1 MGNKGAREFGME
13 EAPNTIEEAITKTT
27 AKVSHSLLC
36 YYFMAGSEGYLMG
49 DFRVD

>member
-27 AKVSHSLLC
+27 AKVRYHLL
-36 YYFMAGSEGYLMG
+36 YLSAKEKG
-49 DFRVD
+49 D

>member
-27 AKVSHSLLC
+27 AKVSCSRSHLC
-36 YYFMAGSEGYLMG
+36 VAGLIANVERIT
-49 DFRVD
+49 D